1 MRNQLK
7 YSASVAA
14 LALASGLAMS
24 APAAAV
30 DLGPSGPSA
39 YSWQGFYLGGHIG
52 GGEANTAGIFNG
64 PAPSSSAVPLDFDLS
79 GVLGGVHAGYNWDF
93 GRFVAG
99 VEGDWTGM
107 DWQGIEYA
115 FSSSEAGRATVDSL
129 ASIRARLGVTP
140 DAERRV
146 LLYGTVGAAWIDA
159 EVQTASNDG
168 FFDGTNSFDGEVGVV
183 AGGGVEW
190 AASNNV
196 RLRMETLYYN
206 FDESQAVNN
215 TSAVTGDFV
224 ELEDVWTARVGVSW
238 YFKGPF

>member
-14 LALASGLAMS
+14 LALASGLAM
-24 APAAAV
+24 AVPAAAA
-30 DLGPSGPSA
+30 DFGPSA
-39 YSWQGFYLGGHIG
+39 APALSWQGFYLGGHIG
-52 GGEANTAGIFNG
+52 TGEANTAGEFKG
-64 PAPSSSAVPLDFDLS
+64 PAPSSSTVPLDFDLS

-93 GRFVAG
+93 GRLVAG

-107 DWQGIEYA
+107 DWQGLEYA
-115 FSSSEAGRATVDSL
+115 PDSSEVGRGTVDAL
-129 ASIRARLGVTP
+129 YSIRGRLGVTP

-159 EVQTASNDG
+159 QVETASNDG
-168 FFDGTNSFDGEVGVV
+168 FFDGKNSFDGEVGVV
-183 AGGGVEW
+183 GGGGVEW

-206 FDESQAVNN
+206 FDESQTVNN
-215 TSAVTGDFV
+215 TSANAGDFV